1 VVERPLPIPEPAPV
15 MFALKLFLVPSL
27 IGAITLASRRWGP
40 GVAGWL
46 SGFPI
51 VSAPVLFFFAV
62 DQGPQFASD
71 AAVATLS
78 AVFAVF
84 LFSLAYAWTATRA
97 DWHAS
102 LAAGML
108 GYFSLVG
115 LLSLIGPPV
124 WVSAP
129 LIVVMVAAA
138 PRLFP
143 PGGAPREGQAGG
155 MADLALRM
163 IAGAALVVALTWFAS
178 DLGPRLSGLFAM
190 FPVLGTVLAV
200 FSHRHSGAPF
210 TITLLRG
217 MTLGYYAF
225 STFCLVLA
233 LALPRLSVALAFMLA
248 LGSAALIQILARQ
261 QLRRV

>member
-1 VVERPLPIPEPAPV
+1 ML
-15 MFALKLFLVPSL
+15 ALKLLLVPSL

-51 VSAPVLFFFAV
+51 VSAPVLFFFAL
-62 DQGPQFASD
+62 DQGPQFTSV
-71 AAVATLS
+71 AAEATLS

-97 DWHAS
+97 GWAAS
-102 LAAGML
+102 LAAGMV
-108 GYFSLVG
+108 GYFALVW
-115 LLSLIGPPV
+115 LLGVLWPPV
-124 WVSAP
+124 WLSAP
-129 LIVVMVAAA
+129 LIYVVVSLA

-143 PGGAPREGQAGG
+143 PGGSALGGQASG
-155 MADLALRM
+155 MTDLILRM
-163 IAGAALVVALTWFAS
+163 GAGAALVLGLTTFAS
-178 DLGPRLSGLFAM
+178 DLGPRLSGHLAM

-210 TITLLRG
+210 AITLLRG
-217 MTLGYYAF
+217 MTLGFYAF
-225 STFCLVLA
+225 STFCLMLA
-233 LALPRLSVALAFMLA
+233 LALPRLPISAAFTLA
-248 LGSAALIQILARQ
+248 LGSAGLVQLLART

>member
-1 VVERPLPIPEPAPV
+1 ML
-15 MFALKLFLVPSL
+15 ALKLFLVPSL
-27 IGAITLASRRWGP
+27 IGAITLAGRQWGP

-51 VSAPVLFFFAV
+51 VSAPVLFFFAL
-62 DQGPQFASD
+62 DQGAHFASV

-84 LFSLAYAWTATRA
+84 LFSLGYAWTATRA
-97 DWHAS
+97 GWLPS
-102 LAAGML
+102 LGVGMI
-108 GYFSLVG
+108 GYSVLVW
-115 LLSLIGPPV
+115 LLSALGPPA
-124 WVSAP
+124 WLSAP
-129 LIVVMVAAA
+129 LIYLMVALA

-143 PGGAPREGQAGG
+143 AGG
-155 MADLALRM
+155 PAPAGQPSGRTDLVLRM
-163 IAGAALVVALTWFAS
+163 VAGAALVLTLTAFAS

-200 FSHRHSGAPF
+200 FSHRHSGGPF

-233 LALPRLSVALAFMLA
+233 LALPHLTIAAAFTLA
-248 LGSAALIQILARQ
+248 LVVAGLVQLLARP

>member
-1 VVERPLPIPEPAPV
+1 VVERQLPIPETVPV
-15 MFALKLFLVPSL
+15 MFALKLLLVPSL

-46 SGFPI
+46 SGFPV
-51 VSAPVLFFFAV
+51 VSAPVLFFVAV
-62 DQGPQFASD
+62 EQGPQFASA

-97 DWHAS
+97 NWHAS

-108 GYFSLVG
+108 GYFCLVG
-115 LLSLIGPPV
+115 VLNVVSPPV

-129 LIVVMVAAA
+129 LIVAVVAAA

-143 PGGAPREGQAGG
+143 LGGPPRDVRSPG
-155 MADLALRM
+155 MADLVLRM
-163 IAGAALVVALTWFAS
+163 SAGAILVVALTWFAG

-190 FPVLGTVLAV
+190 FPVLGIVLAV

-233 LALPRLSVALAFMLA
+233 LALPRLSIAAAFMLA
-248 LGSAALIQILARQ
+248 LGSAALIQMLARQ

>member
-1 VVERPLPIPEPAPV
+1 ML
-15 MFALKLFLVPSL
+15 ALKLFLVPSL
-27 IGAITLASRRWGP
+27 IGAITLASRQWGP

-51 VSAPVLFFFAV
+51 VSAPVLFFFAL
-62 DQGPQFASD
+62 DQGPHFASA

-84 LFSLAYAWTATRA
+84 MFSLAYAWTATRA
-97 DWHAS
+97 GWLPS
-102 LAAGML
+102 LAAGMI
-108 GYFSLVG
+108 GYFALVW
-115 LLSLIGPPV
+115 LLSVLGPPV
-124 WVSAP
+124 WLSAP
-129 LIVVMVAAA
+129 LIYLLVAFA

-143 PGGAPREGQAGG
+143 AGGPAAAGQASGI
-155 MADLALRM
+155 ADLVLRM
-163 IAGAALVVALTWFAS
+163 VAGAALVLTLTAFAS

-200 FSHRHSGAPF
+200 FSHRHSGGPF

-217 MTLGYYAF
+217 MTLGFYAF

-233 LALPRLSVALAFMLA
+233 LALPRMAIAVAFTLALA
-248 LGSAALIQILARQ
+248 AAGLVQLLARR
-261 QLRRV
+261 QLGRV